1 METAARQQRREA
13 EGQGAR
19 GLDRAERKD
28 RIFKGLPKDRM
39 MAIGASGTS
48 PRTNT
53 GTEKSSKVA
62 KVHPVKKML
71 AKLATRAAPVPVRG
85 MKKLLRVR
93 AVIVKV
99 IVKVL
104 MEGSG
109 HPRLLRRRARH
120 PAPRTPSAPTPA
132 QVKAMTTQNKK
143 PKHSSKTS
151 ITRTTPA
158 TRS

>member
-1 METAARQQRREA
+1 METAAKQQRSEVD
-13 EGQGAR
+13 GQGVQ
-19 GLDRAERKD
+19 GLDRAEKKD
-28 RIFKGLPKDRM
+28 RILKGLPKDGM
-39 MAIGASGTS
+39 IAIGASGTS

-71 AKLATRAAPVPVRG
+71 AKLATRVALVPARG

-93 AVIVKV
+93 AAPT
-99 IVKVL
+99 
-104 MEGSG
+104 EGSG

-120 PAPRTPSAPTPA
+120 PGPRTPSAPTPA

-151 ITRTTPA
+151 TTRTTPA

>member
-19 GLDRAERKD
+19 GLDRAERKE
-28 RIFKGLPKDRM
+28 RILKGLPKDRM
-39 MAIGASGTS
+39 IAIGASSTS

-71 AKLATRAAPVPVRG
+71 AKLATRVALVPVRG

-93 AVIVKV
+93 AAP
-99 IVKVL
+99 

-132 QVKAMTTQNKK
+132 PTAAPEPLDDPPGVR
-143 PKHSSKTS
+143 SKS
-151 ITRTTPA
+151 YGFRVGPA
-158 TRS
+158 L

>member
-1 METAARQQRREA
+1 
-13 EGQGAR
+13 
-19 GLDRAERKD
+19 
-28 RIFKGLPKDRM
+28 M
-39 MAIGASGTS
+39 MAIGASRTS
-48 PRTNT
+48 LRMNT
-53 GTEKSSKVA
+53 GTEKSSKV
-62 KVHPVKKML
+62 VEVRLVKKMM
-71 AKLATRAAPVPVRG
+71 AKLATRVALVPVRR

-93 AVIVKV
+93 AAP
-99 IVKVL
+99 

-120 PAPRTPSAPTPA
+120 PAPRTPSAQTPA

>member
-1 METAARQQRREA
+1 METAAKQQRSEVD
-13 EGQGAR
+13 GQGVQ
-19 GLDRAERKD
+19 GLDRAEKKD
-28 RIFKGLPKDRM
+28 RILKGLPEDQM
-39 MAIGASGTS
+39 MATGASRTS
-48 PRTNT
+48 LRMNI

-62 KVHPVKKML
+62 EVRLVKKMM
-71 AKLATRAAPVPVRG
+71 AKLAMRVALVPVRR

-93 AVIVKV
+93 AAP
-99 IVKVL
+99 
-104 MEGSG
+104 MEGSDR
-109 HPRLLRRRARH
+109 PRLLHRRARH